1 MNITQETRS
10 VLHGSRTLYGHPSQ
24 GIKQEGR
31 GGFLFSHHWK
41 TKIHNHVSPS
51 FMNLLKQAKT
61 GTNDIIL
68 KKEMN
73 MAH

>member
-1 MNITQETRS
+1 M
-10 VLHGSRTLYGHPSQ
+10 LHGSRRLYGHPSQ
-24 GIKQEGR
+24 GLKQEGR

-41 TKIHNHVSPS
+41 TKIDS

-68 KKEMN
+68 KKRDEYGTLKN
-73 MAH
+73 T